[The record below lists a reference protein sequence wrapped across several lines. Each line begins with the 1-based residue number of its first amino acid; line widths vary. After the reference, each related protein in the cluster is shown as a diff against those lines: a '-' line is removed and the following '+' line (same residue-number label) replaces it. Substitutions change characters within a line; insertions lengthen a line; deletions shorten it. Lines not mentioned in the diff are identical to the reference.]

1 MNPEKDINEKN
12 KEISTIISENNVS
25 IRDRDIFFIY
35 KKIEKIVA
43 ALYLV
48 TTVLEDKEPVKW
60 DIRQKS
66 LELLS
71 FNLHLKDSFISER
84 NRMLPILRDL
94 CDTILSYLSICYVS
108 GLISEMNFSILKK
121 EISFSSTFISEN
133 LNKEK
138 RLLASDFF
146 SVDVPKDIEKRVQ
159 TDVKDSPQY
168 KGHNFESKKDSTE
181 SGFSHRHNWTL
192 NEKSSQGYSSF
203 TSKKSDRKKSIIE
216 IVRVKNAVNI
226 KDVSSMVKGCSEKT
240 IQRELL
246 ALVKSGVLKKEGERR
261 WSVYS
266 LR

>member
-1 MNPEKDINEKN
+1 MNPEKDSTEKS

-25 IRDRDIFFIY
+25 IKDRDVFFIY

-48 TTVLEDKEPVKW
+48 TTILEDKEPIKW

-71 FNLHLKDSFISER
+71 FNLHLRDSFISER
-84 NRMLPILRDL
+84 NRILPVIRDL
-94 CDTILSYLSICYVS
+94 SDTILSYLSISYIS

-121 EISFSSTFISEN
+121 EISFSSTFVSET

-146 SVDVPKDIEKRVQ
+146 SVDIPKDNEKILNGNIKDNFQHKGQYFGSQKDIEVTVSASQKW
-159 TDVKDSPQY
+159 
-168 KGHNFESKKDSTE
+168 KGIQNQN
-181 SGFSHRHNWTL
+181 RQA
-192 NEKSSQGYSSF
+192 SSVVA
-203 TSKKSDRKKSIIE
+203 KKSDRKNNIIE
-216 IVRVKNAVNI
+216 IIRVKKEVTI
-226 KDVSSMVKGCSEKT
+226 KDVSSIIKDCSEKT

-246 ALVKSGVLKKEGERR
+246 SLVRGGVLKKEGERR

-266 LR
+266 LQ